1 MRTSKTFSIRF
12 WVNPK
17 KAKNNNALLYAR
29 ITVNQKR
36 VEISLKRKVPLDLWD
51 GKNKKVL
58 GHSSEAKQI
67 NQYLEETRVLLFQI
81 FQDLKYQGELIT
93 AKKIKTIFL
102 GEDESSK
109 TLLELI
115 DYHSKKI
122 ENTHA
127 TGSIRNYGVT
137 EEYIKK
143 FLLKNRNITDIFL
156 KQLDYKFICDFES
169 FLRTYYPKGHDREM
183 GQNTV
188 MKHIQRLR
196 KMVTHRFKLEYCLM
210 KLHLYN

>member
-1 MRTSKTFSIRF
+1 M
-12 WVNPK
+12 
-17 KAKNNNALLYAR
+17 
-29 ITVNQKR
+29 
-36 VEISLKRKVPLDLWD
+36 
-51 GKNKKVL
+51 
-58 GHSSEAKQI
+58 
-67 NQYLEETRVLLFQI
+67 
-81 FQDLKYQGELIT
+81 IT

-156 KQLDYKFICDFES
+156 KHTGES
-169 FLRTYYPKGHDREM
+169 GTSPTKWETDSAGHGQVRKPKSYPYHSKPKGRIE
-183 GQNTV
+183 QV
-188 MKHIQRLR
+188 
-196 KMVTHRFKLEYCLM
+196 
-210 KLHLYN
+210 